1 MVPTA
6 SNIDPSEV
14 PQIASASFSPNAIRV
29 NVVGEVAKAG
39 TIELP
44 PNTTLNQAVLA
55 AGGFNNRARRS
66 SVELIRLNANGTISK
81 RSVQINFA
89 QGINDQNNPVLRN
102 NDVVV
107 VNRSN
112 LANFSDTL
120 GTVLSPLGGVFSL
133 FNFFR
138 IFQ

>member
-1 MVPTA
+1 
-6 SNIDPSEV
+6 
-14 PQIASASFSPNAIRV
+14 
-29 NVVGEVAKAG
+29 VVGEVAKAG

-55 AGGFNNRARRS
+55 AGGFNNRARRT

-81 RSVQINFA
+81 RSVPINFA

-102 NDVVV
+102 NEV

-112 LANFSDTL
+112 LANFSDPL